1 MGGRLVLAVQ
11 RHDGMNV
18 NLLVN
23 YGDRLLSRA
32 SSSKAA
38 PPALPKSADISRIA
52 QQVTLVLK

>member
-1 MGGRLVLAVQ
+1 MLAVQ